1 METPL
6 EQNLTLTK
14 KEEKLL
20 KRYFRIM
27 FKCDNVR
34 FISPLKNKIFL
45 VLGKKRNT
53 KEDKG
58 TWINQDGEIQNWD
71 YLVETTVASGHN
83 IPELI
88 TNAKKY
94 KSLEGKRAMDLLL
107 EEIERLR

>member
-1 METPL
+1 MKKTF
-6 EQNLTLTK
+6 EQNLSLTE

-20 KRYFRIM
+20 KRYFRII

-45 VLGKKRNT
+45 VLGKKRST

-58 TWINQDGEIQNWD
+58 TWVNQNGEVQNWD

-83 IPELI
+83 IAELI
-88 TNAKKY
+88 ANAKRY
-94 KSLEGKRAMDLLL
+94 KSLEGKKAIDLIL
-107 EEIERLR
+107 EEIERLK

>member
-20 KRYFRIM
+20 KRYFRRL
-27 FKCDNVR
+27 FKCDNIR